1 MERDYDQENLWK
13 RETAP
18 SAPQQAGPLG
28 EELLP
33 PLSGVAPEAVLSD
46 PAIGARGNAPVRAAA
61 VQRMQ
66 QLYGN
71 RATRRFL
78 QRSLASATALPVQR
92 DNTSSLPPVPNY
104 QLPPP
109 SLLPPQDPADRYHLL
124 GNYHLQLDPQVQA
137 MLDQHLSQQLDP
149 GKVRTALANLQ
160 LGPLP
165 TGQPPG
171 PNPFAG
177 PSVPPPGPLVPA
189 GAGPATP
196 RAAGAGDLMGAVL
209 AVPAIDQAVTQ
220 LRTQAKDQITRDWD
234 RLRTG
239 EKVATVSTVAII
251 ALGALGGAMADPN
264 ARQVL
269 LSQLNGRVLPV
280 PGVDWLRVETNIG
293 GDNLMFGLHV
303 DVGQLLPPSWGFGP
317 GSPSAIGGPPGA
329 RF

>member
-1 MERDYDQENLWK
+1 KRQCMDRDYDQENLWK

-18 SAPQQAGPLG
+18 PAPQQAGPLG

-33 PLSGVAPEAVLSD
+33 PWSGVAPEAVLSD
-46 PAIGARGNAPVRAAA
+46 LAIGARGNAPVRAAA
-61 VQRMQ
+61 GQRMQ

-78 QRSLASATALPVQR
+78 QRSLASEAALPVQR

-104 QLPPP
+104 QFPPP

-124 GNYHLQLDPQVQA
+124 GNSHLQLDPQVQA
-137 MLDQHLSQQLDP
+137 MLDQHLRQQLDP

-189 GAGPATP
+189 GAGPAP
-196 RAAGAGDLMGAVL
+196 PPPAGGGGSMGA
-209 AVPAIDQAVTQ
+209 
-220 LRTQAKDQITRDWD
+220 
-234 RLRTG
+234 
-239 EKVATVSTVAII
+239 
-251 ALGALGGAMADPN
+251 
-264 ARQVL
+264 
-269 LSQLNGRVLPV
+269 
-280 PGVDWLRVETNIG
+280 
-293 GDNLMFGLHV
+293 
-303 DVGQLLPPSWGFGP
+303 LPPV
-317 GSPSAIGGPPGA
+317 SARDHKETPCGRHRRA
-329 RF
+329 QVSAELSR

>member
-1 MERDYDQENLWK
+1 KRQCMDRDYDQENLWK

-18 SAPQQAGPLG
+18 PAPQQAGPLG

-33 PLSGVAPEAVLSD
+33 PWSGVAPEAVLSD

-104 QLPPP
+104 QLTPP

-124 GNYHLQLDPQVQA
+124 GNYQLQLDPQVRA
-137 MLDQHLSQQLDP
+137 MIDQHLSQQLDP
-149 GKVRTALANLQ
+149 GNVRTALANLQ

-165 TGQPPG
+165 TGQTTG

-196 RAAGAGDLMGAVL
+196 RAAGVGDIMGALL
-209 AVPAIDQAVTQ
+209 AVPAIDQKVTQ
-220 LRTQAKDQITRDWD
+220 LGSQVRDQFTRNLS
-234 RLRTG
+234 RLSAG

-251 ALGALGGAMADPN
+251 GLGA
-264 ARQVL
+264 
-269 LSQLNGRVLPV
+269 
-280 PGVDWLRVETNIG
+280 
-293 GDNLMFGLHV
+293 
-303 DVGQLLPPSWGFGP
+303 
-317 GSPSAIGGPPGA
+317 
-329 RF
+329 